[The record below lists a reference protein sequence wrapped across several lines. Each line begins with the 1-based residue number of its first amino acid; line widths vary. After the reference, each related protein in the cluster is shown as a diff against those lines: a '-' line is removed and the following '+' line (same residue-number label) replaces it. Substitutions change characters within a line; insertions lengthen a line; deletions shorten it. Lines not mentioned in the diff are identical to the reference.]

1 MVPRFYALVIPVGI
15 MRAFF
20 KLMINIIKEVRKM
33 TDKRKENIDTLC
45 LRAGYEIENGGANI
59 PPISQSTTFK
69 YNSTKEVADL
79 FDLKEAGF
87 FYTRLGN
94 PTVDALEK
102 RVASLD
108 GGIAAV
114 ATGSGQAA
122 NLLSITNIAG
132 AGDHVIALNNI
143 YGGTYNLIGTTLKNF
158 GIEATFVP
166 CNDIDALKAAIKDN
180 TKLIFGESL
189 TNPKADVLDI
199 EKYAQVA
206 HENNI
211 PLILDNTLATPAL
224 LRPIEHGCDIV
235 TYSSSKY
242 LDGHATAMGGI
253 IVDSGNF
260 DWKKGDF
267 KVLTEKDESYHGL
280 VFADHFGKA
289 AYAARLRT
297 VGLRDLG
304 TIQSPFNAYLTL
316 LGLDTLALRMERHSQ
331 NALAVAE
338 FLESSPYVDRVSYP
352 FLKSSA
358 SYDLAQKYLEGGSG
372 VLSFEIKGGKDTA
385 VKFIDSLKLVRLA
398 VHVAD
403 ARSLALHPASSTHR
417 QLSDKELES
426 VGISP
431 ILIRLS
437 IGIEHIDDIIADL
450 GQALEK
456 ACLKED

>member
-1 MVPRFYALVIPVGI
+1 MVPRFYALVIPIGI

-33 TDKRKENIDTLC
+33 TDQRRENIETLC

-59 PPISQSTTFK
+59 PPISQSTTFT

-102 RVASLD
+102 RVAALD
-108 GGIAAV
+108 GGVAAV

-122 NLLSITNIAG
+122 SLLAITNIAG

-143 YGGTYNLIGTTLKNF
+143 YGGTYNLIGTTLKKF
-158 GIEATFVP
+158 GIESSFVP

-242 LDGHATAMGGI
+242 LDGHAAVMGGI

-331 NALAVAE
+331 NALAVAK
-338 FLESSPYVDRVSYP
+338 FLKSSPYVDRVSYP
-352 FLKSSA
+352 FLKSST
-358 SYDLAQKYLEGGSG
+358 SYDLSQKYLEGGSG
-372 VLSFEIKGGKDTA
+372 VLSFEIKGGKDAA

-403 ARSLALHPASSTHR
+403 VRSLALHPASSTHR
-417 QLSDKELES
+417 QLSDQELES

-431 ILIRLS
+431 SLIRLS

-450 GQALEK
+450 GQALEQ
-456 ACLKED
+456 ACLQ

>member
-1 MVPRFYALVIPVGI
+1 
-15 MRAFF
+15 
-20 KLMINIIKEVRKM
+20 M
-33 TDKRKENIDTLC
+33 TDTRRESIETLC

-59 PPISQSTTFK
+59 PPISQSTTFT

-102 RVASLD
+102 RVAALD
-108 GGIAAV
+108 GGVAAV

-122 NLLSITNIAG
+122 SLLAITNIAG

-143 YGGTYNLIGTTLKNF
+143 YGGTYNLIGTTLKKF
-158 GIEATFVP
+158 GIESSFVP

-242 LDGHATAMGGI
+242 LDGHAAAMGGI

-338 FLESSPYVDRVSYP
+338 FLEKSPYVDRVSYP
-352 FLKSSA
+352 FLKSST
-358 SYDLAQKYLEGGSG
+358 SYDLSQKYLEGGSG
-372 VLSFEIKGGKDTA
+372 VLSFEIKGGKDAA

-403 ARSLALHPASSTHR
+403 VRSLALHPASSTHR

-431 ILIRLS
+431 SLIRLS

-450 GQALEK
+450 GQALEQ
-456 ACLKED
+456 ACLQ